1 MRNAQA
7 MRWAS
12 DRGPASVPPEK
23 VARRAV
29 PPAEKGGSLDD
40 GWWGFGATGYEKDD
54 TSFYANCTQGW
65 NYLRGDCKIMQSFDI
80 GAPAEGRPH
89 SHGGRA
95 APLHA
100 SCCGQA
106 STRGPSRSTSGSTR
120 PTRCRRCTATHAPL
134 HRRLSLPL
142 PAASP
147 RRRHHQLIAAT
158 TPPPPP
164 PTHRH
169 PTRRRR
175 SSLSPSMRART
186 ALGRRATGQ
195 RRGSSTPFPTSS
207 CPPASTARSTS
218 SAPSP
223 ACFAERGARRKRGG
237 CGIGVAQ

>member
-1 MRNAQA
+1 

-147 RRRHHQLIAAT
+147 RRRHHHPTAAT
-158 TPPPPP
+158 TNPPPPP
-164 PTHRH
+164 PPHRH

>member
-147 RRRHHQLIAAT
+147 RRRHHHPTAAT
-158 TPPPPP
+158 TNPPPP
-164 PTHRH
+164 H
-169 PTRRRR
+169 PQAPLLFKPFYAGAHGAWSAGYWAKTWVLYPLPDLKLP
-175 SSLSPSMRART
+175 SSIDSPQHQLCAFSGM
-186 ALGRRATGQ
+186 
-195 RRGSSTPFPTSS
+195 F
-207 CPPASTARSTS
+207 C
-218 SAPSP
+218 
-223 ACFAERGARRKRGG
+223 
-237 CGIGVAQ
+237 